1 MKNWFRA
8 ATALATSAALWVQPA
23 LAQTGAPTID
33 PPTGGDI
40 NMIIAAIQNVINWM
54 LMIAGILA
62 VAYLVWA
69 GIQYITGGT
78 KGAEAAKTQIIN
90 AVTGIIIIVLS
101 YVIVNTV
108 INLMG

>member
-8 ATALATSAALWVQPA
+8 ATALAASVALWVQPA
-23 LAQTGAPTID
+23 LAQGAPVIE
-33 PPTGGDI
+33 PPTSGDI
-40 NMIIAAIQNVINWM
+40 NTIISAIQSIINWM

-62 VAYLVWA
+62 VAYLIWA

-108 INLMG
+108 ISLMG